1 MGDLADWDSAEAALA
16 AALDNSGAS
25 WVRNE
30 GDGAFYGPKIDVTI
44 TGILTASVIVRALT
58 LFYSGV
64 QMLSAVIIN
73 VEPFNWI
80 FSYRESSAWSTRLP
94 MDHVKRR

>member
-1 MGDLADWDSAEAALA
+1 MGELADWDAAESALA

-44 TGILTASVIVRALT
+44 TGNMIKTLSMRLLSLIFTHRCPWSPPSMWYYSTGFSVAPKVWL
-58 LFYSGV
+58 GV
-64 QMLSAVIIN
+64 
-73 VEPFNWI
+73 
-80 FSYRESSAWSTRLP
+80 
-94 MDHVKRR
+94 HVC